1 MRRERVNDGGD
12 IVGSGEIVGVI
23 DDGSAT
29 AEFVIAD
36 ITRDDAWIAVPAQD
50 AAPLEEWR

>member
-12 IVGSGEIVGVI
+12 IVESGEIVGVI

-36 ITRDDAWIAVPAQD
+36 ITRDDAWIAVPARD